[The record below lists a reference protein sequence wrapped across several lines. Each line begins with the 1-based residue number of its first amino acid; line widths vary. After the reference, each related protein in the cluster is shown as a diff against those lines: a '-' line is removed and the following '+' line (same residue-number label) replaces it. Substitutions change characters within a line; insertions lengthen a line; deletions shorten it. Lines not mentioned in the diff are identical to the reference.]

1 MKSVL
6 AVSSSLDQSVPPPC
20 LLDAICDGKY
30 DRHGTMK
37 RQNLL
42 GIITHAQSRYSLWWL
57 RRLNIHT
64 HAQQI
69 ILDRAST
76 TTVVPSFGGATT
88 WLQKS
93 WLMEASNTVS

>member
-1 MKSVL
+1 MQSHP
-6 AVSSSLDQSVPPPC
+6 AVSCSLDQSVHPPC
-20 LLDAICDGKY
+20 LLDAICGGKY

-37 RQNLL
+37 RQNLC

-69 ILDRAST
+69 IIDRAST
-76 TTVVPSFGGATT
+76 TTIVPSFGGATT

-93 WLMEASNTVS
+93 WFVEASNTDS